1 VLSQWARATIEMETD
16 YSARDVQGMA
26 DRVYGSRDQA
36 AAISSGSFRTDGMVV
51 IPCSMKTLA
60 AIRTGYGEGLIARAA
75 DVTIKEHKPLILV
88 PREMPL
94 SVIHLENMLA
104 LARMGVVMAPPAPAF
119 YQRPASVEDI
129 IDHIVA
135 RVLDQLGL
143 ELPGISRWPGPTGQD
158 RPTARQRHDTEGGSC
173 AAAV

>member
-1 VLSQWARATIEMETD
+1 
-16 YSARDVQGMA
+16 
-26 DRVYGSRDQA
+26 
-36 AAISSGSFRTDGMVV
+36 
-51 IPCSMKTLA
+51 MKTLA

-104 LARMGVVMAPPAPAF
+104 LARMGVVLAPPMPAF

-143 ELPGISRWPGPTGQD
+143 ELPGVRRWPQPYRQD
-158 RPTARQRHDTEGGSC
+158 GSAARRRHDTERGPR